1 MREISW
7 LAEKLLAS
15 HEGLMLRGVITIII
29 ILLFQNIIFNWLLF
43 SPKYEGKIIMNAERI
58 QVL

>member
-15 HEGLMLRGVITIII
+15 HEGLMLRGAIII
-29 ILLFQNIIFNWLLF
+29 IVIIIII
-43 SPKYEGKIIMNAERI
+43 SKYNF
-58 QVL
+58 